1 VKELKET
8 AILTDYSKNSPVI
21 LWLWEIL
28 EAFTEVQKATFHYFI
43 TGFEIK
49 EDHKFF

>member
-1 VKELKET
+1 MKET

-28 EAFTEVQKATFHYFI
+28 EEYNETQKASFHFFV
-43 TGFEIK
+43 TGFQLK
-49 EDHKFF
+49 KQY